1 MPGSEFRSL
10 PRLPLEFKTYKV
22 IRPGFIGKAM
32 TKGWTPVAAINYNEM
47 VEGTGLCHTTRF
59 LIGKGAKKVQSLPG
73 AGPTPVVMYPQP
85 ETDEALA
92 ETDSGQLQQLLDRIS
107 MMSQEEVLALH
118 AELVEQRQEAT
129 SEMDEDEDAAV
140 TEAMD
145 ELLADDEDDG
155 TEDDDE

>member
-22 IRPGFIGKAM
+22 IKPANIGRAM
-32 TKGWTPVAAINYNEM
+32 TQGWTPVAAINFEEM
-47 VEGTGLCHTTRF
+47 IDGASYHTTRF
-59 LIGKGAKKVQSLPG
+59 LIGKGAKRVQSMPG

-85 ETDEALA
+85 DGEEEAPA
-92 ETDSGQLQQLLDRIS
+92 DSGQLQQLLDRIS
-107 MMSQEEVLALH
+107 VMSQEEVLALH
-118 AELVEQRQEAT
+118 AELVEQRQAAA
-129 SEMDEDEDAAV
+129 SEEDDEEEDAAV
-140 TEAMD
+140 TEAME